1 MAGLCEGGNE
11 PPGSLKAILNSIKRR
26 RLRKSEEDATF
37 HDNSYGYKVRV
48 KREDA
53 VTEVPVCSKAFVSVR
68 GITKKRREVIQRY
81 RYLKERVS
89 PKDRRGPLPVSKEKY
104 KDLQQLKK
112 FCGEEARG
120 FYEKLPRKD

>member
-1 MAGLCEGGNE
+1 K
-11 PPGSLKAILNSIKRR
+11 P
-26 RLRKSEEDATF
+26 EEDATF

-53 VTEVPVCSKAFVSVR
+53 VIEVPVCSKAFVSVH
-68 GITKKRREVIQRY
+68 GITKKRREVIQRTTY
-81 RYLKERVS
+81 NGAWEESVVNS
-89 PKDRRGPLPVSKEKY
+89 PGSLPQDASSHCREFILPEKTYKGPLPVSKEKY
-104 KDLQQLKK
+104 NDLQELIK